1 MLAVPTETATLRTTA
16 HARPRAAA
24 GVQPFPWLVPGVFLG
39 SLTPLASIALR
50 ITRGG
55 LDANPIAQIE
65 NELGLAALIFLVA
78 SLACTP
84 LRRVTRWTWPVRIRR
99 ELGLFAFFYAGVHV
113 LVYLLVDQGLD
124 VTAVVAD
131 IVKRP
136 FITVGFL
143 ALVLMVPLA
152 VTSTRASVRRLG
164 FRRWQRLHQL
174 AYLAGVLGV
183 VHFIWRVKSDIS
195 QPLVYAC
202 ALGVLL
208 GLRAVFWFFERRR
221 PAVRPRATSAGPIG
235 RARAN
240 RS

>member
-1 MLAVPTETATLRTTA
+1 
-16 HARPRAAA
+16 
-24 GVQPFPWLVPGVFLG
+24 
-39 SLTPLASIALR
+39 
-50 ITRGG
+50 
-55 LDANPIAQIE
+55 
-65 NELGLAALIFLVA
+65 
-78 SLACTP
+78 
-84 LRRVTRWTWPVRIRR
+84 
-99 ELGLFAFFYAGVHV
+99 
-113 LVYLLVDQGLD
+113 
-124 VTAVVAD
+124 
-131 IVKRP
+131 
-136 FITVGFL
+136 
-143 ALVLMVPLA
+143 MVPLA